1 MATEKQA
8 EKHNRI
14 MARRKV
20 WMDAQIARAQAEK
33 GVLLVLTGDGKGKSS
48 SAFGMAVRAL
58 GHGMR
63 VAILQ
68 FIKAP
73 MDTGEER
80 FFSRF
85 DHVAFHALGEGFTW
99 ETQNFERDRAI
110 AEAGWAL
117 ARDYLRD
124 ADTDMVILDE
134 LCVALAYHY
143 LDWQA
148 LRADVLE
155 RPAHQHVIIT
165 GRGAPQALIDD
176 ADTVTEMRA
185 IKHAFNAGIRA
196 QKGIEL

>member
-1 MATEKQA
+1 MEKDA
-8 EKHNRI
+8 ARHNRV
-14 MARRKV
+14 MARRKQ
-20 WMDAQIARAQAEK
+20 WMDAQIARAQADK

-48 SAFGMAVRAL
+48 SAFGMAARAL

-80 FFSRF
+80 FFSQF
-85 DHVAFHALGEGFTW
+85 DGVAFHALGEGFTW

-117 ARDYLRD
+117 ARAYLQD
-124 ADTDMVILDE
+124 AGTDMVILDE

-143 LDWQA
+143 LDWDA
-148 LRADVLE
+148 LRGDVLA
-155 RPAHQHVIIT
+155 RPVHQHVIVT

-185 IKHAFNAGIRA
+185 VKHAFDAGVRA

>member
-1 MATEKQA
+1 MDGH
-8 EKHNRI
+8 KHNLI
-14 MARRKV
+14 MKRRKAF
-20 WMDAQIARAQAEK
+20 MDQRIARAQAEK
-33 GVLLVLTGDGKGKSS
+33 GLLLVLTGGGKGKSS
-48 SAFGMAVRAL
+48 SAFGMAARAL

-73 MDTGEER
+73 METGEER
-80 FFSRF
+80 FFSQF
-85 DHVAFHALGEGFTW
+85 EAVAFHAMGEGFTW

-110 AEAGWAL
+110 AEAGWQT
-117 ARDYLRD
+117 ARQYLQD
-124 ADTDMVILDE
+124 ADWDMVILDE

-143 LDWQA
+143 LDWAA
-148 LRADVLE
+148 LRADVLS

-165 GRGAPQALIDD
+165 GRGAPEALIED

-185 IKHAFNAGIRA
+185 VKHAFDAGVKA

>member
-1 MATEKQA
+1 MDGH
-8 EKHNRI
+8 KHNLI
-14 MARRKV
+14 MKRRKAF
-20 WMDAQIARAQAEK
+20 MDQRIARAQAEK

-48 SAFGMAVRAL
+48 SAFGMAARAL

-80 FFSRF
+80 FFSQF
-85 DHVAFHALGEGFTW
+85 EQVAFHAMGEGFTW

-110 AEAGWAL
+110 AEAGWRTAQ
-117 ARDYLRD
+117 RYLKD
-124 ADTDMVILDE
+124 ADWDMVILDE

-143 LDWQA
+143 LDWRA
-148 LRADVLE
+148 LREDVLS

-165 GRGAPQALIDD
+165 GRGAPEALIVD

-185 IKHAFNAGIRA
+185 VKHAFDAGIKA

>member
-1 MATEKQA
+1 MAMEETAQR
-8 EKHNRI
+8 HNRV
-14 MARRKV
+14 MARRKR
-20 WMDAQIARAQAEK
+20 WMDDQIARAQADK

-48 SAFGMAVRAL
+48 SAFGMAARAL

-85 DHVAFHALGEGFTW
+85 DNVAFHALGEGFTW

-124 ADTDMVILDE
+124 PATDVVILDE

-148 LRADVLE
+148 LRDDVLA
-155 RPAHQHVIIT
+155 RPDHQHVIAT
-165 GRGAPQALIDD
+165 GRGAPQGLIDD

-185 IKHAFNAGIRA
+185 VKHAFDAGIRA